1 MDVTITKEIKNM
13 IYTIR
18 GQQVMLDSDLA
29 MLYGYTVKRLNEQVK
44 RNIERFPK
52 DFMFQ
57 LTLEEI
63 REISRSQNATLKKNG
78 KGTNVKYAPYVFT
91 EQGIYMLAT
100 VLKGEVAISQSIMI
114 IRTFKEM
121 RHYIN
126 ENKQLMNNSNL
137 LEISSTIIKH
147 EQTIHEIEK
156 SMATKGDIK
165 EVKQDIQNIMNNF
178 ILNDRI
184 KEFAFLKGDQ
194 FETDELFI
202 KIYKEAKKSIYIIDD
217 YVSIKTLS
225 HLKHK
230 NNNVDVI
237 IFTKNKGGKDK
248 LRKVEID
255 DFNKKY
261 SKVELRDN
269 NESHDRYIFIDY
281 GTENEKIYHCGA
293 SIKDAGKKA
302 CFINEIRDCYLVYP
316 LIDRLFV

>member
-29 MLYGYTVKRLNEQVK
+29 MLYGYEVKQLNRQVK
-44 RNIERFPK
+44 RNIERFPE

-57 LTLEEI
+57 LEKEEI
-63 REISRSQNATLKKNG
+63 EALWCQNGTTRISKMIRSNP
-78 KGTNVKYAPYVFT
+78 YAFT

-184 KEFAFLKGDQ
+184 KEFAFLKGEQ
-194 FETDELFI
+194 FEADELFI